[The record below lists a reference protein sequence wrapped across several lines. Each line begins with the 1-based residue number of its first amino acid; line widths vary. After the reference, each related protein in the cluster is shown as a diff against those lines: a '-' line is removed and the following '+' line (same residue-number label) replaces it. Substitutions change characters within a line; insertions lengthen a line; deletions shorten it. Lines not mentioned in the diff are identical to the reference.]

1 MTLHD
6 KIRAL
11 RRESRNGYETTFSM
25 HYITTTHYRW
35 ELIRYPLDVHSDTIP
50 PTETLLVFEG
60 RFSWDGAIAAAEEYL
75 TAHPD
80 DGFYDD

>member
-6 KIRAL
+6 KIRSL

-25 HYITTTHYRW
+25 HYLTTTHYRW
-35 ELIRYPLDVHSDTIP
+35 ELIRYPLDVRNTE
-50 PTETLLVFEG
+50 PTETLLTFEG
-60 RFSWDGAIAAAEEYL
+60 RFDWNDAINAAAEYL
-75 TAHPD
+75 RDHPE

>member
-6 KIRAL
+6 KIRSL

-25 HYITTTHYRW
+25 HYLTTTHYRW
-35 ELIRYPLDVHSDTIP
+35 ELIRYPLDVWNTE
-50 PTETLLVFEG
+50 PTETLLTFEG
-60 RFSWDGAIAAAEEYL
+60 RFDWNDAINAAAEYL
-75 TAHPD
+75 RDHPG